1 MSILSSQSTPDIQEI
16 TDNVSEPHATKTG
29 SVTLTRKLRR
39 LICNGKQLNDLHID
53 AYQNL
58 IRSKFPLL
66 GGLQNTVCQHSHSLN
81 FKEINYQIIHV
92 RGNHWILLEI
102 TKDEANQ
109 PNVCIYD
116 STYDNVDLK
125 THFVISQLVH
135 FEGKSIPLKIMNIS
149 KQTGITDCGLY
160 AIANLTALTL
170 GNVDPTSVVFD
181 QNEFR
186 SHYLEC
192 LEKQNVKDFPV
203 LKHRRIAAKFKH
215 LDHIL
220 IYCFCRCSDDGTK
233 MVVCEQCQEW

>member
-1 MSILSSQSTPDIQEI
+1 M
-16 TDNVSEPHATKTG
+16 
-29 SVTLTRKLRR
+29 
-39 LICNGKQLNDLHID
+39 
-53 AYQNL
+53 
-58 IRSKFPLL
+58 
-66 GGLQNTVCQHSHSLN
+66 
-81 FKEINYQIIHV
+81 

-102 TKDEANQ
+102 TTDEANQ

-125 THFVISQLVH
+125 TNFVISQLVH

-181 QNEFR
+181 QNELR
-186 SHYLEC
+186 SHYLDC

-233 MVVCEQCQEW
+233 MVVCEQCQEWYHYRCINKETFKADISWFCMKCHP